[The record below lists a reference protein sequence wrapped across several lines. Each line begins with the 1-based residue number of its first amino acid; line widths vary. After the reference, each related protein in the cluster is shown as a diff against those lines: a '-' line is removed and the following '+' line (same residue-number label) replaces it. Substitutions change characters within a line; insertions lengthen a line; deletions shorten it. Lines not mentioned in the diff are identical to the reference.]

1 MVAAQGGHMD
11 ILDLLIG
18 LAEGKE
24 ALSTMLVAVDPEGE
38 QVRCP
43 LSCSCNVS
51 IMRPEDK
58 ALMQHGRMIDAASLL
73 YTGRGPSDPA
83 ALSAIPNC

>member
-1 MVAAQGGHMD
+1 MQHQESLSLTDAQGQTALMVAAQGGHMD

-38 QVRCP
+38 QV
-43 LSCSCNVS
+43 
-51 IMRPEDK
+51 
-58 ALMQHGRMIDAASLL
+58 Q
-73 YTGRGPSDPA
+73 
-83 ALSAIPNC
+83 